1 MIDGERLKEC
11 IERARTT
18 QSALAKAIG
27 VSPQAISKMVVG
39 GTAETPKIYKIARVL
54 GTTPE
59 YLTRESD
66 EHGQNRLADRQLGY
80 RAKEP
85 DRRNDIVEIDEI
97 NVTFGMGG
105 AFHDDA
111 LEVEKLPISRRLLA
125 RYTKSAPEKIFSAIG
140 IGDSMYP
147 TIHDR
152 DLVFVDRSQN
162 TIRMKDQIWALAQG
176 EVGMIKRVRP
186 MPDGSLKLL
195 SDNPNVPDDDAFD
208 GEVHVIGRVVA
219 VLKSL

>member
-1 MIDGERLKEC
+1 MKARLK
-11 IERARTT
+11 
-18 QSALAKAIG
+18 ALG
-27 VSPQAISKMVVG
+27 MPQAELARLTGLTQPTISDLVRG
-39 GTAETPKIYKIARVL
+39 ESQSSAHLHKIARAL
-54 GTTPE
+54 QTTTE
-59 YLTRESD
+59 YLSGETD
-66 EHGQNRLADRQLGY
+66 DAGPFVADSQRPY
-80 RAKEP
+80 RASAP
-85 DRRNDIVEIDEI
+85 DRRHDIVEIDEI